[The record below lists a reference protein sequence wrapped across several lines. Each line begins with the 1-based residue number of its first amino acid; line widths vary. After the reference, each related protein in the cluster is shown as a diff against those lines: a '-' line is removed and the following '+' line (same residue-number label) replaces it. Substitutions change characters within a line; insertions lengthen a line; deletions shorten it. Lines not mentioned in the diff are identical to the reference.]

1 MLGRRTRWGGL
12 WLSDGSRLCCPQ
24 SDCDDG
30 GGADLPGVGRRA
42 WGERVVEREAAT
54 KIGE

>member
-1 MLGRRTRWGGL
+1 MG
-12 WLSDGSRLCCPQ
+12 WLVVVADGSRLCCPQ